1 MSSQLVGDTEAA
13 FYNVIAVSCQRGIKS
28 QRTIH
33 PRCKEVVYYSAKD
46 NADEGDTPN
55 KIAPDYV

>member
-1 MSSQLVGDTEAA
+1 MIKLYRAA
-13 FYNVIAVSCQRGIKS
+13 LSLFSP
-28 QRTIH
+28 QRTMH